1 MTPIIK
7 HEHAYNQAYEILR
20 KMIMTGELP
29 LGQKLV
35 EEKLAA
41 LLGVSRTPVRESL
54 RRLEQDGLVQGKHVI
69 QPAIEDLKDIYELR
83 MLIEGYACAH
93 AAKVGGEKLLLEL
106 KQHIEVNK
114 KGTKAESAEA
124 STAFHHLIVEFTE
137 NQYMIDAF
145 SKTEAIILLF
155 RYQSK
160 FQSSSCKEHEQ
171 IYEAIEKGEADRA
184 EDLMKSHLQE
194 NLQRLIEGYPF

>member
-7 HEHAYNQAYEILR
+7 PEHAYNQAYGILR

-41 LLGVSRTPVRESL
+41 LLGVSRTPIRESL

-69 QPAIEDLKDIYELR
+69 QPAAEDLKDIYELR

-93 AAKVGGEKLLLEL
+93 AAKAGNEKLLSEL
-106 KQHIEVNK
+106 ALYLEVNK
-114 KGTKAESAEA
+114 KGSKRESAEA
-124 STAFHHLIVEFTE
+124 STAFHHLLVEFTE

-160 FQSSSCKEHEQ
+160 FQSSSCREHEE
-171 IYEAIEKGEADRA
+171 IYEAIEKGEAEKA
-184 EDLMKSHLQE
+184 ESLMKSHLKE
-194 NLQRLIEGYPF
+194 NLRRLMDSLDV